1 MSSLLHHYNTEPGTQ
16 QAINKCL
23 SNNEINEIMIK
34 LQSKCQEK
42 HRERKDHIKSW
53 GVPVVLS
60 VRTKTF
66 KKILFKKKKSVNT
79 LKYTDIWHAPE
90 LTHE

>member
-1 MSSLLHHYNTEPGTQ
+1 
-16 QAINKCL
+16 
-23 SNNEINEIMIK
+23 MIK

-66 KKILFKKKKSVNT
+66 KKILFKKKKSIT
-79 LKYTDIWHAPE
+79 STERERHAPQLIKNRTQGTKLE
-90 LTHE
+90 LRADPSLLFYSPQFKKDLQ

>member
-1 MSSLLHHYNTEPGTQ
+1 M
-16 QAINKCL
+16 

-66 KKILFKKKKSVNT
+66 KKILFKKKKSVNKLSAVNYYYYYYFGIFT
-79 LKYTDIWHAPE
+79 FY
-90 LTHE
+90 

>member
-1 MSSLLHHYNTEPGTQ
+1 M
-16 QAINKCL
+16 

-66 KKILFKKKKSVNT
+66 KKILFKKKKSVNKLSAVNYYYYYFGIFT
-79 LKYTDIWHAPE
+79 FY
-90 LTHE
+90 